1 MFRHSKSQN
10 TGHPPGRNGVMM
22 AALFAVALGLTG
34 CGGTDR
40 APIAS
45 QVTVAEYPLQ
55 PGDRVGV
62 PVFGQD
68 ELKTEATI
76 PPDGRLEIPLI
87 GPIEAGG
94 KTVAEL
100 RDDLTVRLNDAYLVD
115 PQVTIE
121 VLKYRPISVLG
132 EVTRPGRFEFEPGM
146 SVQDVV
152 ALAGGF
158 SRRAEEDEV
167 VLTRRFAGSEPIEQ
181 TALRTTALFPG
192 DVIRVRRRWF

>member
-1 MFRHSKSQN
+1 MFQHSRSN
-10 TGHPPGRNGVMM
+10 DIWHRSGRTGALL
-22 AALFAVALGLTG
+22 AALCAVALGLSG

-40 APIAS
+40 APIAT

-55 PGDRVGV
+55 PGDRVGIS
-62 PVFGQD
+62 VFGQD
-68 ELKTEATI
+68 DLATESTI

-87 GPIEAGG
+87 GPVEAGG

-100 RDDLTVRLNDAYLVD
+100 RDDLTVRLNDGYLVD
-115 PQVTIE
+115 PQVTVE
-121 VLKYRPISVLG
+121 VLKYRAISVLG

-146 SVQDVV
+146 SVQDAV

-158 SRRAEEDEV
+158 SRRAEEDDV
-167 VLTRRFAGSEPIEQ
+167 ILTRRFAGSEPIER
-181 TALRTTALFPG
+181 TALPVTGLFPG

>member
-1 MFRHSKSQN
+1 MA
-10 TGHPPGRNGVMM
+10 

-45 QVTVAEYPLQ
+45 QVTVSEYPLQ
-55 PGDRVGV
+55 PGDRVGIS
-62 PVFGQD
+62 VFGQD
-68 ELKTEATI
+68 DLKTEATI
-76 PPDGRLEIPLI
+76 PPDGQLEIPLI

-100 RDDLTVRLNDAYLVD
+100 RDDLTVRLNESFLVD

-121 VLKYRPISVLG
+121 ILKYRPITVLG
-132 EVTRPGRFEFEPGM
+132 EVSRPGRFDFEPGM

-167 VLTRRFAGSEPIEQ
+167 VLTRRFAGSEPIER
-181 TALRTTALFPG
+181 TALPTTALFPG